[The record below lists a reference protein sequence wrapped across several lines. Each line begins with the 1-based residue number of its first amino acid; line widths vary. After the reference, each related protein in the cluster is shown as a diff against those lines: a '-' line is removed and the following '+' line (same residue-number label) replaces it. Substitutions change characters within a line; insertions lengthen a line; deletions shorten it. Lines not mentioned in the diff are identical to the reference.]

1 MSGLRQGGKA
11 GRVEAVE
18 VVVEL
23 FDELVELV
31 EAAAVKLVREQMLTR
46 ARNAWRLVGKEVILR
61 QVAHFSNWVLQPGV
75 KIQTCSEVIV
85 SCLLSDGNSNHES
98 AKCKILSSQIA
109 KSLQERWCVVQLVCP
124 QQNAKLIQFPRV
136 IPGKVPDF
144 FFRQNHKQWPAC
156 QINQVYLTVS

>member
-1 MSGLRQGGKA
+1 MFGLRHEGKA
-11 GRVEAVE
+11 GRVETVE

-23 FDELVELV
+23 FDELVE
-31 EAAAVKLVREQMLTR
+31 EAAVKLVREQMLIR

-61 QVAHFSNWVLQPGV
+61 QVAHSSNWVLQPGV
-75 KIQTCSEVIV
+75 KIQTCGEVIV
-85 SCLLSDGNSNHES
+85 SCLLSDGNSNHKS
-98 AKCKILSSQIA
+98 AKCKIFSPQIA

-144 FFRQNHKQWPAC
+144 FFRQNHKQGPAR
-156 QINQVYLTVS
+156 QIYQVY